1 MPCPPS
7 WLGLTDVGI
16 PINYNK
22 KKIRNVTYSTDMAV
36 FWHKSVFSIAIR
48 LLSANTNVKVNQSKP
63 SHLEHVINKH
73 EKVTD
78 NPPLVTYVNKT
89 DNSVTFKNS

>member
-1 MPCPPS
+1 M
-7 WLGLTDVGI
+7 
-16 PINYNK
+16 
-22 KKIRNVTYSTDMAV
+22 
-36 FWHKSVFSIAIR
+36 FSIAIR

-63 SHLEHVINKH
+63 SHLEYVIKKH

-78 NPPLVTYVNKT
+78 NLPLVTYVNKT